1 MPPACPCLKTS
12 FVYEEGVLLD
22 AGLGAGCFVCALSSV
37 PQEESAGNS
46 APSYLIASAGLLDP
60 LKQNVGTGESGRG
73 I

>member
-1 MPPACPCLKTS
+1 MLIWVQGASYVLVNCPTGRHL
-12 FVYEEGVLLD
+12 
-22 AGLGAGCFVCALSSV
+22 
-37 PQEESAGNS
+37 EESAGNT